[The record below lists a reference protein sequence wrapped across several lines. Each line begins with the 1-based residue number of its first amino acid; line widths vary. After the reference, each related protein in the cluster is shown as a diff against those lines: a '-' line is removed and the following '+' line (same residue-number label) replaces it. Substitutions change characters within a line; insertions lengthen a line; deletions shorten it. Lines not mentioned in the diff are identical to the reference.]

1 MKAIVTTGLT
11 KDYGNGRGLFDL
23 DLEVREGEVFGFLG
37 PNGAGK
43 STTIRLLMD
52 MIRPTRGSARL
63 LGLDAHED
71 SVALKK
77 SVGYLPGE
85 LPDFGRMRCAEIIG
99 YVMGMRRIDATDRVG
114 QLCDRFA
121 IDLSPRFQ
129 ELSRGN
135 KQKMGLLLSFAH
147 DPHLLILDEPTG
159 GLDPLMQQQFYEL
172 VRETRERGGTV
183 FLSSHVLSEVGEICE
198 RAAIVREGRLAQV
211 IELSDLHEIRLRHIE
226 IVFAQPP
233 DEHRLRQ
240 VPGIEDVVV
249 DRTFTRCVLRGSFEP
264 LADALAGMGV
274 LDLTSHE
281 PTLEETFLDV
291 YLSEHDG

>member
-1 MKAIVTTGLT
+1 VKAIVTTGLT

-135 KQKMGLLLSFAH
+135 KQRWG
-147 DPHLLILDEPTG
+147 
-159 GLDPLMQQQFYEL
+159 Y
-172 VRETRERGGTV
+172 
-183 FLSSHVLSEVGEICE
+183 CC
-198 RAAIVREGRLAQV
+198 
-211 IELSDLHEIRLRHIE
+211 RLRTT
-226 IVFAQPP
+226 
-233 DEHRLRQ
+233 
-240 VPGIEDVVV
+240 
-249 DRTFTRCVLRGSFEP
+249 RTS
-264 LADALAGMGV
+264 
-274 LDLTSHE
+274 
-281 PTLEETFLDV
+281 
-291 YLSEHDG
+291 

>member
-1 MKAIVTTGLT
+1 MPAIVTTGLT

-63 LGLDAHED
+63 LGLDAHDD

-77 SVGYLPGE
+77 CVGYLPGE

-135 KQKMGLLLSFAH
+135 KQRWG
-147 DPHLLILDEPTG
+147 
-159 GLDPLMQQQFYEL
+159 Y
-172 VRETRERGGTV
+172 
-183 FLSSHVLSEVGEICE
+183 CC
-198 RAAIVREGRLAQV
+198 
-211 IELSDLHEIRLRHIE
+211 RLRTT
-226 IVFAQPP
+226 
-233 DEHRLRQ
+233 
-240 VPGIEDVVV
+240 
-249 DRTFTRCVLRGSFEP
+249 RTS
-264 LADALAGMGV
+264 
-274 LDLTSHE
+274 
-281 PTLEETFLDV
+281 
-291 YLSEHDG
+291 